1 MYSPNK
7 NQSLRRTTEKMVAQI
22 NQRIAAGDYVS
33 AEQIC
38 REALKQWRH
47 AAGPKSEEHLLI
59 GPLGK
64 CLEAQQK
71 YEQAYE
77 LYMEALPNLKGEA
90 YNDTY
95 TSLLYLTERMGTFNK
110 KEEQNP
116 WF

>member
-7 NQSLRRTTEKMVAQI
+7 ITNLRRTTEKMIMQV
-22 NQRIAAGDYVS
+22 NQLIARGDYVS
-33 AEQIC
+33 AEQMC

-64 CLEAQQK
+64 CLEAQHK
-71 YEQAYE
+71 YEPAYE

-90 YNDTY
+90 YDDIY
-95 TSLLYLTERMGTFNK
+95 TSLLYLSERMGTFNK
-110 KEEQNP
+110 KNDDNP
-116 WF
+116 WY

>member
-38 REALKQWRH
+38 REALNQWRL
-47 AAGPKSEEHLLI
+47 AAGPEEHLLI